1 MSAIMEV
8 GALKVVGE
16 ICLVKQRESLV
27 NKYARGE
34 ENMNELL
41 IHNFNGGEKIWNPYL
56 PKNGLKDLFV

>member
-1 MSAIMEV
+1 M
-8 GALKVVGE
+8 
-16 ICLVKQRESLV
+16 KQRESLV